1 MAYKREKGLCYNC
14 DEKWSSSH
22 RCKGRVLLLIAD
34 SDESSPTGSS
44 FDEQTPTLPHEPN
57 PDPLEPHSTFDPT
70 PFQPHISLYA
80 MAGVLAT
87 NTFRLYGSINNTH
100 VIILINSGST
110 HNFIQPRIAK
120 FLNLP
125 FEDTIPL
132 RVMVGND
139 SVMDCKQLCAATK
152 LIVQEH
158 EFTVTLRVL
167 PVSGAEVV
175 LGVEWLRTLGPVVT
189 NYTSFTMQFSHEGKP
204 INLHADVQSNSF
216 LASATQVRR
225 MLSTSSTS
233 GLFHLALLPTPPI
246 DQPPHPS
253 HTIPAI
259 NNILLKYQALFQ
271 QPSSLPPS
279 RHHNHHINIL
289 PAANPINVRPYRYPH
304 F

>member
-1 MAYKREKGLCYNC
+1 
-14 DEKWSSSH
+14 
-22 RCKGRVLLLIAD
+22 
-34 SDESSPTGSS
+34 
-44 FDEQTPTLPHEPN
+44 
-57 PDPLEPHSTFDPT
+57 
-70 PFQPHISLYA
+70 

-167 PVSGAEVV
+167 PVSG
-175 LGVEWLRTLGPVVT
+175 
-189 NYTSFTMQFSHEGKP
+189 
-204 INLHADVQSNSF
+204 
-216 LASATQVRR
+216 
-225 MLSTSSTS
+225 
-233 GLFHLALLPTPPI
+233 
-246 DQPPHPS
+246 
-253 HTIPAI
+253 
-259 NNILLKYQALFQ
+259 
-271 QPSSLPPS
+271 
-279 RHHNHHINIL
+279 
-289 PAANPINVRPYRYPH
+289 
-304 F
+304 